1 MRYRLIRR
9 ALRVAAILSLA
20 LFQINLLW
28 VAALH
33 HHEQLTAP
41 RHAPAA
47 VEGSDS
53 PQGPVVDNGV
63 LCTACQIVRHAAAR
77 PATGAVAPE
86 SRGSISLVNVSSLNV
101 SHSYR
106 PSARYGRAP
115 PRA

>member
-1 MRYRLIRR
+1 MGYRLIRR
-9 ALRVAAILSLA
+9 ALRVAAVLWLA

-33 HHEQLTAP
+33 HHEQLTAT
-41 RHAPAA
+41 RNTRAA
-47 VEGSDS
+47 VYGSDS
-53 PQGPVVDNGV
+53 SRGPAADSAV

-77 PATGAVAPE
+77 PATGAVAPA
-86 SRGSISLVNVSSLNV
+86 SRASVSLVSVSWLDLF
-101 SHSYR
+101 HSYR